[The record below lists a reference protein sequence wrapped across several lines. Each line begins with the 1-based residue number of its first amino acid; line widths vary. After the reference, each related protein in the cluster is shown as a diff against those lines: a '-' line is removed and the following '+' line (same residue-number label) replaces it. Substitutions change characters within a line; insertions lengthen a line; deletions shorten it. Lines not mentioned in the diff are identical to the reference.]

1 MIPAIMSASDR
12 KACAA
17 HSSTQMYT
25 GVYFRIPCCTRCI
38 LDFQSISPRSSE
50 AWIISLPGLVTDVC
64 VPHFH
69 CAYGIVA
76 VAAQGYEIAVPLGS
90 PKMPSSPRRLTV
102 RSPLYLAPL
111 PESSRAPSFIGGGQE
126 GGGPPL
132 GSSRLPESSRA
143 PSFSAVSSSEW
154 VATAASP
161 AHPSWSMVL
170 RSREP
175 SDAPAFPRSFFQ
187 FECTSICCLDPSSA
201 IE

>member
-90 PKMPSSPRRLTV
+90 PKMPSSPV
-102 RSPLYLAPL
+102 ASPSVPPSATSRPYLNLLAHLLLSGAAKRGGAPL
-111 PESSRAPSFIGGGQE
+111 SAAPDY
-126 GGGPPL
+126 L
-132 GSSRLPESSRA
+132 NLL
-143 PSFSAVSSSEW
+143 
-154 VATAASP
+154 
-161 AHPSWSMVL
+161 AHL
-170 RSREP
+170 LLARSH
-175 SDAPAFPRSFFQ
+175 PRSG
-187 FECTSICCLDPSSA
+187 
-201 IE
+201 